1 MLNLI
6 QLQSSCPKPG
16 GNNANPVYLFQLQY
30 AENAM
35 YTMRCCVGTRSVNII
50 VITIIPVIMA

>member
-50 VITIIPVIMA
+50 AITIMA